1 MKYAIAFFLSPD
13 YTYILNDQ
21 EIQQTEQCWIGNS
34 LSKSNLMNSINEY
47 IST

>member
-34 LSKSNLMNSINEY
+34 VSIPEGTQDVQY
-47 IST
+47 ELT